1 MDTHTHIVIMAGGI
15 GSRLWPAS
23 TPAVPKQFIDLLGVG
38 KSLIQLTVE
47 RFLPVCDYSRMWVVT
62 SVKYAEMVKAQLPMI
77 PESHILSEPEPRNT
91 APCIAYACWKIK
103 AEDPDANVV
112 VTPSDA
118 LVIDTGEFRRVVEK
132 ALRFTDNSSAI
143 VTLGIKPTRPETGYG
158 YIAAGD
164 QIMTDKEIFTVDA
177 FKEKPDR
184 ETADRYLAE
193 GNYFWNAGIFVWNVR
208 TITSVMRVYAPGIAQ
223 IFDRIFPDFYTEK
236 ENETIKKLF
245 PTCEAISIDYAV
257 MEKAQE
263 IYVLPASFG
272 WSDLGTWGAL
282 RGLLPQD
289 KSGNA
294 TVGADVRLYE
304 SKNCIVHTSEE
315 KRVVIQGL
323 DGYIIA
329 EKDNTLLICKLDEEQ
344 RIKEF
349 SK

>member
-1 MDTHTHIVIMAGGI
+1 MAGGI
-15 GSRLWPAS
+15 GSRFWPMS
-23 TPAVPKQFIDLLGVG
+23 TPECPKQFIDVMGCG
-38 KSLIQLTVE
+38 RSLIQLTAD
-47 RFLPVCDYSRMWVVT
+47 RFDGVCPRENMWVVT
-62 SVKYAEMVKAQLPMI
+62 SEKYIDIVREQLPEI
-77 PESHILSEPEPRNT
+77 PESNILAEPCARNT
-91 APCIAYACWKIK
+91 APCIAFACWKIK
-103 AEDPDANVV
+103 KKHPRANIV

-118 LVIDTGEFRRVVEK
+118 LVIDTGEFRRVMEK
-132 ALRFTDNSSAI
+132 ALRFTDDSSAI
-143 VTLGIKPTRPETGYG
+143 VTIGIRPTRPETGYG
-158 YIAAGD
+158 YIAAAN
-164 QIMTDKEIFTVDA
+164 QLQTDKEIYTVDA
-177 FKEKPDR
+177 FKEKPDK
-184 ETADRYLAE
+184 ETAEKYLAE

-329 EKDNTLLICKLDEEQ
+329 EKDNTLLICKLEEEQ